1 MADTRVQLE
10 IEDWVRENWMLQKF
24 GQSFYRNRLKLSTG
38 GVFDFDAVS
47 EDKTIAACI
56 STSAAKTSGGKAG
69 SGKLFKLRSDMLF
82 LLLAEGLR
90 KKLIILTDGTMHAA
104 CLKEASGKRIPQGIE
119 FLLAS
124 IPDPLQLRL
133 IEARTAASK
142 EVTRE
147 KTDNLPDEIIFQK
160 ERAQPD

>member
-10 IEDWVRENWMLQKF
+10 IEDWVRETWMLQKF
-24 GQSFYRNRLKLSTG
+24 SQSFYRNRLKLSTG

-82 LLLAEGLR
+82 LHLAEGLKR
-90 KKLIILTDGTMHAA
+90 KLIILTDESMHAA
-104 CLKEASGKRIPQGIE
+104 CHKEASGKRVPQGIE

-124 IPDPLQLRL
+124 IPDTLQLRL
-133 IEARTAASK
+133 IEARAAASK

-147 KTDNLPDEIIFQK
+147 KINSLPDEIILRR
-160 ERAQPD
+160 E